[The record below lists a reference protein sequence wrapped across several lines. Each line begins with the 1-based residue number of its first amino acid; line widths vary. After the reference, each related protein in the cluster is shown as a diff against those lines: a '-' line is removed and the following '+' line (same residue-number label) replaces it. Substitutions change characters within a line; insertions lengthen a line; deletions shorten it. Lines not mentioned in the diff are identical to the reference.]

1 MPSGGDRAG
10 DRPAVLRARELCRTR
25 PLIYS
30 DLDHLKKGSTGF
42 LHGLGFTDEEI
53 ALALDLEPREVE
65 NNLKGTGFE
74 LDLKRILRFSDKLP
88 QNIGDIIT
96 ICAPSW
102 LQDGACT
109 TTKAIVIQCIPKGE
123 KCGLL
128 VELLEDT
135 DPELPVLG
143 GKRKGEEI
151 VVPLD
156 WYVPRPR

>member
-1 MPSGGDRAG
+1 MPFDDDRAE

-42 LHGLGFTDEEI
+42 LHGLGFTNEEI
-53 ALALDLEPREVE
+53 ALALDLELREVE
-65 NNLKGTGFE
+65 SNLKGAGFE
-74 LDLKRILRFSDKLP
+74 LDLKKILRFKNSLP
-88 QNIGDIIT
+88 SKIGDVINIR
-96 ICAPSW
+96 APVW
-102 LQDGACT
+102 LQDDACST
-109 TTKAIVIQCIPKGE
+109 TSAIVIQCIPKGE

-135 DPELPVLG
+135 GPGIPVLG
-143 GKRKGEEI
+143 GKKKGEEI

-156 WYVPRPR
+156 WYLP

>member
-1 MPSGGDRAG
+1 MPLDEDRAE

-53 ALALDLEPREVE
+53 ALALDLESREVE
-65 NNLKGTGFE
+65 NNLKGTGLE
-74 LDLKRILRFSDKLP
+74 ADLKRILRFSDKLP
-88 QNIGDIIT
+88 PNIGDIIT
-96 ICAPSW
+96 IRVPSW

-109 TTKAIVIQCIPKGE
+109 TTMVMVIQCIPKGE

-128 VELLEDT
+128 VELMEGT
-135 DPELPVLG
+135 GPELPVLG
-143 GKRKGEEI
+143 GKGKGEEI

-156 WYVPRPR
+156 WYVP

>member
-1 MPSGGDRAG
+1 MLHDEDTAEDRSS
-10 DRPAVLRARELCRTR
+10 VLRARELCRTR

-42 LHGLGFTDEEI
+42 LHGLGFTNEEI
-53 ALALDLEPREVE
+53 ALALDLELREVE
-65 NNLKGTGFE
+65 SNLKGAGFE
-74 LDLKRILRFSDKLP
+74 LDLKKILRFKNSLP
-88 QNIGDIIT
+88 SNIGDIINVR
-96 ICAPSW
+96 APVW
-102 LQDGACT
+102 LQDDACSAT
-109 TTKAIVIQCIPKGE
+109 RAIVIQCIPKGE

-135 DPELPVLG
+135 GPEIHVLG

-156 WYVPRPR
+156 WYLP